1 MNKLKWYRQFRKK
14 LKRCGPIGDD
24 DFRTLNRGVCT
35 CFVQLLRATASSNHF
50 KIWKVI
56 IYCHI
61 LIVITVTWFR
71 LHLKQ
76 LHLASGCTW
85 SSFNLLQDAP
95 EVAARSCK
103 LPQLKQLL
111 HDAPDAAVTCFRMH
125 LKWLHE
131 AATCFRLHLKQ
142 LLLVS
147 CCICNLLQVVPEAR
161 LLSNY
166 YPKQFRGSCTKH
178 VQTPRECSF

>member
-76 LHLASGCTW
+76 LHLATGCTW
-85 SSFNLLQDAP
+85 SSCN
-95 EVAARSCK
+95 
-103 LPQLKQLL
+103 LL

-166 YPKQFRGSCTKH
+166 YTKQFRGSCTKH